1 VYKPGVM
8 LYNEFSKAKN
18 KILKENLKMTTVE
31 KSQLNEI
38 LRVERKDNKVFIV
51 KKKGNYFKLIVKN
64 EEGNLVEIKDFR
76 YKVNLDSYILN
87 Y

>member
-1 VYKPGVM
+1 
-8 LYNEFSKAKN
+8 
-18 KILKENLKMTTVE
+18 MTTVE

>member
-1 VYKPGVM
+1 M
-8 LYNEFSKAKN
+8 A
-18 KILKENLKMTTVE
+18 TVE

-38 LRVERKDNKVFIV
+38 LKVERKDNKVFIV